1 MQKTRFPTRG
11 VRFANRRNIVAP
23 VNPFSGKG
31 IQNPHRWHAASE
43 DGISVPCPAP
53 GPNSQ
58 PAVNPTT
65 TPIDRHKRITLL
77 FLKHASLRSSPP
89 DEKAARLLAEDLETL
104 GAPFARAGRL
114 LAVRGDLLPE
124 AVLAAFSKLD
134 ETRCRDDD
142 QEVESMETI
151 DQVLEDEIG
160 KKALRAF
167 ASFHPL
173 PDRFSGAGQ
182 VHLATLH
189 DGRQVS
195 VRVQRPK
202 ARQRT
207 VRDLDTL
214 AEIAAFLDDPSGRG
228 AHHRFSRFMDRL
240 RIATL
245 RELDY
250 RHEEAVLRDL
260 RGKLSGYSR
269 LRVPVPV
276 AEFCS
281 GRVLTTEFIDGT
293 EIWGAPPRSTGGSKD
308 LAEQFLGAY
317 LDQILLHGLVHPQP
331 DLENLLLTGAGELV
345 ITEAAGALKLG
356 AAARS
361 IFCFLLHALCAKDP
375 KAAREAVLRLGRP
388 RSSDATPD
396 NAAFSAGIR
405 EALKQDGIKERLR
418 AVARVAATAGRP
430 LPMDIC
436 RIADLFGNLH
446 ISAEAI
452 HPHFDTGRFIASH
465 IQKQM
470 KEIRENT
477 VLFQSPSAA

>member
-1 MQKTRFPTRG
+1 VDFPSR
-11 VRFANRRNIVAP
+11 
-23 VNPFSGKG
+23 
-31 IQNPHRWHAASE
+31 
-43 DGISVPCPAP
+43 VPNP

-77 FLKHASLRSSPP
+77 FLKHASLRNLPP
-89 DEKAARLLAEDLETL
+89 DEKAARILAEDLEAL

-114 LAVRGDLLPE
+114 LAVRGDLLPDE
-124 AVLAAFSKLD
+124 ILGAFAKLD
-134 ETRCRDDD
+134 EARCRDED
-142 QEVESMETI
+142 QEAESMEVI

-167 ASFHPL
+167 GSFHPL
-173 PDRFSGAGQ
+173 PHRFCGPAQ

-195 VRVQRPK
+195 VRVQRPR

-228 AHHRFSRFMDRL
+228 SDHRFSRFMDRL
-240 RIATL
+240 RITTL

-260 RGKLSGYSR
+260 REKLSGYSR
-269 LRVPVPV
+269 LRVPIPV

-293 EIWGAPPRSTGGSKD
+293 EIWGAPTRSTSGSKD
-308 LAEQFLGAY
+308 LVEQFLSAY
-317 LDQILLHGLVHPQP
+317 LDQILLHGLVHPRP
-331 DLENLLLTGAGELV
+331 DLENLLLTGEGELV
-345 ITEAAGALKLG
+345 ITEVAGALKLG

-361 IFCFLLHALCAKDP
+361 TFCFLLHALCTEDP
-375 KAAREAVLRLGRP
+375 KAAQEAVLRLGRP
-388 RSSDATPD
+388 HSGDNIPD
-396 NAAFSAGIR
+396 GAAFSAGIR
-405 EALKQDGIKERLR
+405 EALRQDGIKEPLR
-418 AVARVAATAGRP
+418 AMARAAATAGRP

-465 IQKQM
+465 IQEKM
-470 KEIRENT
+470 EEIRENT
-477 VLFQSPSAA
+477 VMFESPSAA